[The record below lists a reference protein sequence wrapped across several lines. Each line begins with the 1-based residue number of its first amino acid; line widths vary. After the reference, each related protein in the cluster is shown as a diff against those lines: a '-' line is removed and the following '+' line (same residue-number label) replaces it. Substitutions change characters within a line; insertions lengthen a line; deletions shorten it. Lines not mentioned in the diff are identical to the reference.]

1 MEKAKYCKCL
11 NTYCITCC
19 DEYSSRNQL
28 KCKEDSQEL
37 WAQGIGKI
45 RKDD

>member
-1 MEKAKYCKCL
+1 MEKAKYCVCK

-19 DEYSSRNQL
+19 DEFN
-28 KCKEDSQEL
+28 CNEDKRENYEH
-37 WAQGIGKI
+37 GIGKI